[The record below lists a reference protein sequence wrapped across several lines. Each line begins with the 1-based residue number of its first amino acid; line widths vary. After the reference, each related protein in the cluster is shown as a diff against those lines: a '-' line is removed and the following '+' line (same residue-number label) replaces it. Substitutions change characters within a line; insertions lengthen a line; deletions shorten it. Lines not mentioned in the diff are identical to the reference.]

1 MEVIKSA
8 GVYNCHIDDL
18 YKSAEPAE
26 ALNMESL
33 HKEFPAHL
41 QHAGRQQVSAGV
53 PHHPQGCAPSQEF
66 PMTPRGQ
73 GAWKDEAV
81 SPEL

>member
-26 ALNMESL
+26 ALSTELSVESL

-41 QHAGRQQVSAGV
+41 QHMVRQQVSTAV
-53 PHHPQGCAPSQEF
+53 PHHPQRRAPSQEF
-66 PMTPRGQ
+66 PMTPRG
-73 GAWKDEAV
+73 
-81 SPEL
+81 